1 MSTAVENVVGN
12 YTVTFYNK
20 ETNLIHSQ
28 HKFTDVGIADV
39 VDKAREEVQAQVDPT
54 GNSQAHIGYADNLRA
69 SVSDTDTGQGVSAPA
84 EQTAEEKLL
93 SRLEIAEAN
102 AARYEALLAQRE
114 GQGVSVEAPD
124 PFNAGGGTG
133 LPVNPGTVPGTPV
146 DAPRPNVFPG
156 QSIPP
161 KDGGNA

>member
-20 ETNLIHSQ
+20 ETNLIHSV
-28 HKFTDVGIADV
+28 HNFTDVGIADV
-39 VDKAREEVQAQVDPT
+39 VDAARKEVESAVDPT
-54 GNSQAHIGYADNLRA
+54 GISQAHIGYADNLRA
-69 SVSDTDTGQGVSAPA
+69 SVSDTATGEGVAAPA

-102 AARYEALLAQRE
+102 NARYEALLAQRE
-114 GQGVSVEAPD
+114 GQGVAVEAPD
-124 PFNAGGGTG
+124 PFNASGGSG
-133 LPVNPGTVPGTPV
+133 LPLNPGTVPGTPV
-146 DAPRPNVFPG
+146 DAPKPNVFPG

>member
-12 YTVTFYNK
+12 YTVTLYNR
-20 ETNLIHSQ
+20 ETNLIHSI

-39 VDKAREEVQAQVDPT
+39 VDAAKKEAEAPFP
-54 GNSQAHIGYADNLRA
+54 HIAGYADSLRA
-69 SVSDTDTGQGVSAPA
+69 SVSDTNSGEGVTSPA

-102 AARYEALLAQRE
+102 NARYEALLAQRE
-114 GQGVSVEAPD
+114 GQGVSVAAPS
-124 PFNAGGGTG
+124 PFNAGQSQG
-133 LPVNPGTVPGTPV
+133 LTPNPGTVPGSPV
-146 DAPRPNVFPG
+146 NAPEPNVFPG

-161 KDGGNA
+161 REDS